1 MKKKSLNKWLIFTTI
16 LMYLL
21 VVSYGV
27 IQSVNESSHK
37 SDEYIRD
44 IIIRDTVV
52 FDDQH
57 IVKLYGGPITLEA
70 GTAGKIHDRIDSHA
84 EKHGYKHIRAS
95 FPLGEGKE
103 IDVIL
108 GYEMESGKDTEVIVE
123 TSDASVSFGDGKN
136 DWENT
141 NTIEIVTPV
150 ININKISDSQTI
162 ISEFNQMHERYYGV
176 VKQTI
181 IKDSVIAAI
190 CAFVVVA
197 VVWLIKILIRK
208 ENAGKALVVVTI
220 CIDAV
225 MALAVVL
232 ELYFTN
238 QH

>member
-1 MKKKSLNKWLIFTTI
+1 
-16 LMYLL
+16 
-21 VVSYGV
+21 
-27 IQSVNESSHK
+27 
-37 SDEYIRD
+37 
-44 IIIRDTVV
+44 
-52 FDDQH
+52 
-57 IVKLYGGPITLEA
+57 
-70 GTAGKIHDRIDSHA
+70 
-84 EKHGYKHIRAS
+84 
-95 FPLGEGKE
+95 
-103 IDVIL
+103 
-108 GYEMESGKDTEVIVE
+108 MESGKDTEVIVE